1 MDVIHIVPEEV
12 HSVSTLVRLGR
23 RDVYMVGLVLN
34 TEDGPFIVH
43 IDPLVAVRL
52 AEQITRLAGTEIPI
66 VA

>member
-1 MDVIHIVPEEV
+1 MHIVPDEV
-12 HSVSTLVRLGR
+12 HGVSSLVRIGR

-34 TEDGPFIVH
+34 TDEGAFIVH
-43 IDPLVAVRL
+43 VDPLVAVRL